1 MALAI
6 LFVFLLTAAALFV
19 WNRWYRYD
27 DVADFQGTWRD
38 VSSGAEMQVH
48 ATHIML
54 AEDAVYEYKIDTFN
68 KQISY
73 VFGHDEGS
81 SSYRFSEDRSHL
93 VLEDSVETDWS
104 LVFHFRDD
112 PGFAEGELPDG
123 TTRLEKVSSDIPEI
137 VVPGSNRN
145 PSEITISEP
154 QKSSSS
160 SSAAADADSSS
171 SNASSSSDEEK
182 APQASQTVPDEN
194 GFVVSPDRNSKG
206 YYDKQGIFVAVS
218 YGHFDAKGNWVED
231 PGGYTD
237 ENGYWVEGPSG
248 YYGLDGLWVEFGAK
262 EEEESEDEKASEAE
276 SGDSSSSK
284 ASSGEGY
291 YDQYGRWIDMDVYY
305 DQIER
310 RQDENW
316 EALMEE
322 EMRKQNEEA
331 AAAMEEAA
339 AAMEQ
344 NAYSGLNDPYGA
356 SGSGL
361 YWNSGTGY

>member
-1 MALAI
+1 M
-6 LFVFLLTAAALFV
+6 
-19 WNRWYRYD
+19 
-27 DVADFQGTWRD
+27 
-38 VSSGAEMQVH
+38 
-48 ATHIML
+48 
-54 AEDAVYEYKIDTFN
+54 
-68 KQISY
+68 
-73 VFGHDEGS
+73 
-81 SSYRFSEDRSHL
+81 
-93 VLEDSVETDWS
+93 
-104 LVFHFRDD
+104 
-112 PGFAEGELPDG
+112 
-123 TTRLEKVSSDIPEI
+123 
-137 VVPGSNRN
+137 
-145 PSEITISEP
+145 
-154 QKSSSS
+154 
-160 SSAAADADSSS
+160 
-171 SNASSSSDEEK
+171 
-182 APQASQTVPDEN
+182 
-194 GFVVSPDRNSKG
+194 
-206 YYDKQGIFVAVS
+206 
-218 YGHFDAKGNWVED
+218 ED

-305 DQIER
+305 EQIER